1 MPRTGL
7 TPEELK
13 QKALDAA
20 ELVIRKSGFDRSRL
34 TDVAR
39 DLGVSHAALYK
50 HFASK
55 EELLDAVTQRW
66 LERIDAALAAVC
78 QGRESVKE
86 RLHAWFTTLHRLKR
100 EKVMAD
106 PELYQAFNTSSMREL
121 PSISG
126 HMATMRAQLEAL
138 VGEGIRAGE
147 LAPGDRSRIAAM
159 LFEGT
164 MAFHH
169 PRLVLDSLAADRSAD
184 LSELLDLLLKGL
196 SA

>member
-20 ELVIRKSGFDRSRL
+20 ELVIRKSGFDRSKL

-66 LERIDAALAAVC
+66 LERIDAALAEVC
-78 QGRESVKE
+78 QRRESVKA
-86 RLHAWFTTLHRLKR
+86 RLQAWFTTLHRLKR

-106 PELYQAFNTSSMREL
+106 PELYQAFNTSSVREM
-121 PSISG
+121 PSISC

-138 VGEGIRAGE
+138 VSEGIDLGE
-147 LAPGDRSRIAAM
+147 LAPGDSSRIAAL
-159 LFEGT
+159 LFDGT

-169 PRLVLDSLAADRSAD
+169 PRLVLDYLGADRSHE
-184 LSELLDLLLKGL
+184 LSELLQLLLKGL